1 MCRRR
6 LLAGMGWIV
15 LSVPFYEYYGL
26 PSMKT
31 KARFLISYN
40 PVRFAALN
48 FV

>member
-31 KARFLISYN
+31 KARFLTS
-40 PVRFAALN
+40 
-48 FV
+48 